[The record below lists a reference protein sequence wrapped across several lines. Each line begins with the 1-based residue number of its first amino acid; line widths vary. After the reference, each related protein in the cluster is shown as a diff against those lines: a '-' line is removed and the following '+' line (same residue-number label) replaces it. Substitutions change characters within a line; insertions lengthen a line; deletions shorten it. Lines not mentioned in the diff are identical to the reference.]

1 MANDERRLP
10 APQPAEQAGSAQ
22 PAEQVG
28 SAQPAEQAD
37 PTLRFERSRHPSGA
51 PVLHVVGA
59 VDDATAADLRVELG
73 VWSDEDPDLDV
84 DLVVDLSGV
93 QFLGTAGLTALLEA
107 RDMVAA
113 EGGRL
118 RVLCGRSRPARR
130 ALQVTGA
137 MNLVE
142 VLDRVPGKPVA
153 SRDVLFGVPGPDVR
167 LDGQTRRNEG

>member
-1 MANDERRLP
+1 MADDERRLP
-10 APQPAEQAGSAQ
+10 AP
-22 PAEQVG
+22 
-28 SAQPAEQAD
+28 QPAEQAD

-73 VWSDEDPDLDV
+73 VWSDEGP

-167 LDGQTRRNEG
+167 LDGQARRNEG

>member
-1 MANDERRLP
+1 MADDERRLP
-10 APQPAEQAGSAQ
+10 APQPAEQAG
-22 PAEQVG
+22 PA
-28 SAQPAEQAD
+28 
-37 PTLRFERSRHPSGA
+37 LRFERSRHPSGA
-51 PVLHVVGA
+51 PVLQVVGA

-73 VWSDEDPDLDV
+73 VWSAEGPGPGGDLGS

-137 MNLVE
+137 MNLIE

-153 SRDVLFGVPGPDVR
+153 ARDVLFGVPGPDVR
-167 LDGQTRRNEG
+167 LDGQPGRNEG

>member
-1 MANDERRLP
+1 MADDERRLP
-10 APQPAEQAGSAQ
+10 APQPAEQAG
-22 PAEQVG
+22 PA
-28 SAQPAEQAD
+28 
-37 PTLRFERSRHPSGA
+37 LRFERSRHPSGA
-51 PVLHVVGA
+51 PVLQVVGA

-73 VWSDEDPDLDV
+73 AWSDEGPGPAGDLGGDLV
-84 DLVVDLSGV
+84 VDLGGDLVVDLSGV

-137 MNLVE
+137 MNLIE

-153 SRDVLFGVPGPDVR
+153 ARDVLFGVPGPDVR
-167 LDGQTRRNEG
+167 LDGQPRRNEG

>member
-1 MANDERRLP
+1 MADDERRLP
-10 APQPAEQAGSAQ
+10 APQPAEQAG
-22 PAEQVG
+22 PA
-28 SAQPAEQAD
+28 
-37 PTLRFERSRHPSGA
+37 LRFERSRHPSGA
-51 PVLHVVGA
+51 PVLQVVGA

-73 VWSDEDPDLDV
+73 AWSDEGPGPAGDLGG

-137 MNLVE
+137 MNLIE

-153 SRDVLFGVPGPDVR
+153 ARDVLFGVPGPDVR
-167 LDGQTRRNEG
+167 LDGQPRRNEG

>member
-1 MANDERRLP
+1 MADDERRLP
-10 APQPAEQAGSAQ
+10 APQPAEQAG
-22 PAEQVG
+22 PA
-28 SAQPAEQAD
+28 
-37 PTLRFERSRHPSGA
+37 LRFERSRHPSGA
-51 PVLHVVGA
+51 PVLQVVGA

-73 VWSDEDPDLDV
+73 VWSAEGPDLAV

-167 LDGQTRRNEG
+167 LDGQPRRNEG